1 MTFGEKYRN
10 EKIHKKI
17 KKNTVNIN
25 INVKKLDKSY
35 KSDKLCSKNLKIVE
49 TDNIFISKLKK
60 ILKFLIIILTLY
72 LIVFFIF
79 YCYREIKIY
88 KLNKILNN
96 DVSNVF
102 NSLELNLKSIAS
114 VAIKL
119 NQYNLSLAQTLNIN
133 EILKI
138 SANKINT
145 NIIDKN
151 NGVIIDDEYLGIYKY
166 YNEHN
171 QIKKKLNKKIN
182 VKNFFINVKEKFIE
196 KKYGINELSINL
208 INNIYDLI
216 KNINFSTQC

>member
-1 MTFGEKYRN
+1 MTFDQKYTN
-10 EKIHKKI
+10 KKIHEKI

-25 INVKKLDKSY
+25 INIKKTDKSE
-35 KSDKLCSKNLKIVE
+35 KLCSKNLKTKIVE
-49 TDNIFISKLKK
+49 TDNIFISRLKK
-60 ILKFLIIILTLY
+60 ILKFLIIILSLY

-102 NSLELNLKSIAS
+102 SSLELNLKSIATD
-114 VAIKL
+114 AIKL
-119 NQYNLSLAQTLNIN
+119 NQHNLSLAQTLNIN

-145 NIIDKN
+145 DIIDKD
-151 NGVIIDDEYLGIYKY
+151 NGFIIDDEYLGIYKY
-166 YNEHN
+166 YNEYN
-171 QIKKKLNKKIN
+171 RIEKKLNKKIN
-182 VKNFFINVKEKFIE
+182 IKNFFINVKEKLIE
-196 KKYGINELSINL
+196 KKYSINELSINL

-216 KNINFSTQC
+216 KNINFSTQS